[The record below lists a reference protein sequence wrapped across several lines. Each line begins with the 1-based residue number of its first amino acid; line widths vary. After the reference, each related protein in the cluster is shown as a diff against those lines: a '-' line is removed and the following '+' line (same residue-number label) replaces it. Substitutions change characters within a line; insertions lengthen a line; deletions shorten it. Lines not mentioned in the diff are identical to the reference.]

1 MNVPVEIH
9 SEAGALTLV
18 WPGGLRQHLPLA
30 SLRRACPCAGC
41 RRARQG
47 KSLNEQLN
55 GKSGDLLEREEDA
68 APEDLALTGMVPMGY
83 GVQLVFSDGHDRG
96 IFPWAWLERFA
107 PPAG

>member
-1 MNVPVEIH
+1 MNVPTEIH

-18 WPGGLRQHLPLA
+18 WPGGLRQRLPLA

-41 RRARQG
+41 RRARLARPAGQV
-47 KSLNEQLN
+47 NEHL
-55 GKSGDLLEREEDA
+55 SDLPRDTA
-68 APEDLALTGMVPMGY
+68 HDDLTLTALVPMGY

-107 PPAG
+107 PPLAP